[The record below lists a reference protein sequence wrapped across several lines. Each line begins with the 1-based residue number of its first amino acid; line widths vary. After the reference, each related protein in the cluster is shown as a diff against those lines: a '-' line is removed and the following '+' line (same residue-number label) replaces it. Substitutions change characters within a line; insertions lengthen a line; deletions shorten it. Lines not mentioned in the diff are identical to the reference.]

1 MFSKTLALLADLGRV
16 AEREFDRLCV
26 WESRTLYLDRI
37 VGHEGITFCPF
48 ASRSHRRLW
57 MDSMV
62 WLTLNLRDSS
72 WEMPGSLVGS
82 MSWLWG
88 IRIGRSG
95 ACKLDRVDRV
105 SPSPRLP
112 NPKVSLQLTHYQF
125 LRTQSFLESP
135 LHVSDEY

>member
-1 MFSKTLALLADLGRV
+1 
-16 AEREFDRLCV
+16 
-26 WESRTLYLDRI
+26 
-37 VGHEGITFCPF
+37 
-48 ASRSHRRLW
+48 